1 MASRES
7 RRYKRRGVSISFGD
21 IMLPFVGIV
30 AIGLLVVAGKLF
42 FVSGVRVDRNA
53 VLLAR
58 NRQPVEPGA
67 AQAETG
73 ERKVVPPSPEGTG
86 DSSAF
91 AGASSDAALNGKPL
105 GQRRVSMTLDVL
117 AIPYGDVS
125 SEKAGQKAA
134 SPKKEAAPRRE
145 VVSPKKDADAPRPA
159 GKRVN
164 VVVSP
169 PPRSRKTPVEP
180 PKASPPP
187 SPRTAR
193 KAEPGPAPTRRREVP
208 VTPPA
213 PPKQAPNPKSPP
225 WRVQVGAFSTKESAV
240 EISRKLSQSGYK
252 VSILS
257 GVRFHRVVV
266 QAGSS
271 RQDALTLASRLH
283 KEGFPDAFSIPPA
296 SP

>member
-1 MASRES
+1 
-7 RRYKRRGVSISFGD
+7 
-21 IMLPFVGIV
+21 MLPFVGIV

-134 SPKKEAAPRRE
+134 SPRKEAAPRKE

-193 KAEPGPAPTRRREVP
+193 KAEPGPAPTKRREV
-208 VTPPA
+208 TLIA
-213 PPKQAPNPKSPP
+213 
-225 WRVQVGAFSTKESAV
+225 AV
-240 EISRKLSQSGYK
+240 SC
-252 VSILS
+252 
-257 GVRFHRVVV
+257 
-266 QAGSS
+266 
-271 RQDALTLASRLH
+271 TN
-283 KEGFPDAFSIPPA
+283 IP
-296 SP
+296 

>member
-105 GQRRVSMTLDVL
+105 GQRRVSMTL
-117 AIPYGDVS
+117 
-125 SEKAGQKAA
+125 
-134 SPKKEAAPRRE
+134 
-145 VVSPKKDADAPRPA
+145 
-159 GKRVN
+159 
-164 VVVSP
+164 
-169 PPRSRKTPVEP
+169 
-180 PKASPPP
+180 
-187 SPRTAR
+187 
-193 KAEPGPAPTRRREVP
+193 
-208 VTPPA
+208 
-213 PPKQAPNPKSPP
+213 
-225 WRVQVGAFSTKESAV
+225 
-240 EISRKLSQSGYK
+240 EIGRAH
-252 VSILS
+252 V
-257 GVRFHRVVV
+257 
-266 QAGSS
+266 
-271 RQDALTLASRLH
+271 
-283 KEGFPDAFSIPPA
+283 
-296 SP
+296 